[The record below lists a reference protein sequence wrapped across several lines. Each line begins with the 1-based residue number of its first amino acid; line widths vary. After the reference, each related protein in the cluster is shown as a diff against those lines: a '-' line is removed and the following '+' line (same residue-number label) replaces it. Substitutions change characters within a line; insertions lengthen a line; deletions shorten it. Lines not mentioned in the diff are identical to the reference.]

1 MRRGLEDSNE
11 YQEVWGGPGGR
22 FALFHN
28 CDLYI
33 RMLIRLDD
41 NTLVDDLCAHY
52 RRSGFSVEHMGGG
65 MVDVARE
72 NAPTPEQERHEV
84 LLHLRVWEAV
94 NPDTR
99 GELLA

>member
-1 MRRGLEDSNE
+1 
-11 YQEVWGGPGGR
+11 
-22 FALFHN
+22 
-28 CDLYI
+28 
-33 RMLIRLDD
+33 MLIRLDD

-52 RRSGFSVEHMGGG
+52 RRSGFRVEHMGGG